1 MAPWGVEQVP
11 DLKGR
16 TALVTGANS
25 GIGLETARTLAG
37 KGAHVVLAC
46 RSEAKA
52 RAAMEAI
59 AAAQPGASLEF
70 LPLDL
75 SDLES
80 VRAAVARFRQRHAR
94 LDLLCNNAGVM
105 GHATVQRTK
114 QGFEMQLGTNH
125 IGHFALAAGLVEP
138 LAAAPAPRVVAV
150 SSVAHRVPRDFD
162 LEDPAYVRTRYWHFA
177 AYGRSKLANLL
188 FVLEL
193 NRRARAAGLKLKAAA
208 AHPGYSA
215 TNITSG
221 TNQGGNV
228 VKDFAVRF
236 GNALMGMPPAKGAL
250 PTLYAATAPDI
261 AGGEFIGPGGPF
273 ELWGAPVRLQ
283 PSAMARD
290 AALAQAL
297 WTRSEQWT
305 GLRCLS

>member
-1 MAPWGVEQVP
+1 MAPWSLEQVP
-11 DLKGR
+11 DLQGR

-25 GIGLETARTLAG
+25 GIGFETARALAA

-52 RAAMEAI
+52 RAAMDSI
-59 AAAQPGASLEF
+59 TAAQPGAGVEF

-75 SDLES
+75 ADLDS
-80 VRAAVARFRQRHAR
+80 VREAVARFRRRHAR

-105 GHATVQRTK
+105 GHATVQLTP

-125 IGHFALAAGLVEP
+125 IGHFALAAGLAEP
-138 LAAAPAPRVVAV
+138 LAAAPAARVVAV

-162 LEDPAYVRTRYWHFA
+162 LEDPAYARTRYWHFA

-193 NRRARAAGLKLKAAA
+193 NRRARAAGLALKAAA

-221 TNQGGNV
+221 TNQNGNV

-250 PTLYAATAPDI
+250 PTLYAATAADI
-261 AGGEFIGPGGPF
+261 DGGEFIGPGGPF
-273 ELWGAPVRLQ
+273 ELWGAPRRLR
-283 PSAMARD
+283 PSALARD
-290 AALAQAL
+290 AALAEAL
-297 WTRSEQWT
+297 WRKSEQWT